1 MTTPHHPA
9 DPEPFSSESIRHN
22 LNTSFMG
29 RDLLFYDTLPTT
41 MDVADMKA
49 MAGASEGTVILADD
63 QTAGRGRFDRK
74 WVVEKGAAIAVSII
88 LRPPPSV
95 SARLHI
101 VCSLAV
107 ARAAETA
114 AGLKPAIKWPNDVL
128 LDGKKTSGIL
138 LTSNR
143 DRDGKLYVNVGI
155 GINVNQT
162 AESLSEITP
171 PATSLR
177 VQAGQ
182 PVSRLEVFCA
192 LLHHLEKLY
201 LEAVSGSDL
210 LDVWRS
216 YLVTLGQHVR
226 VQWRREDMLGF
237 VEEGRA
243 EDIDEFGRLL
253 LRTDEGELKTLVSGE
268 VTLHGQ

>member
-1 MTTPHHPA
+1 MTAP
-9 DPEPFSSESIRHN
+9 DPEPFTKESIRRN
-22 LNTSFMG
+22 LSTAFMG
-29 RDLLFYDTLPTT
+29 RDLFFYDTLPTT

-49 MAGASEGTVILADD
+49 VAGASEGVVVIADD
-63 QTAGRGRFDRK
+63 QTAGRGRFDRE
-74 WVVEKGAAIAVSII
+74 WVAERNATIAVSVV
-88 LRPPPSV
+88 LRPPPPV
-95 SARLHI
+95 SSRLHI

-107 ARAAETA
+107 ARAIESAT
-114 AGLKPAIKWPNDVL
+114 GLGPAIKWPNDVL
-128 LDGKKTSGIL
+128 LGGKKTSGIL

-143 DRDGKLYVNVGI
+143 DRDGRPYVNAGI

-162 AESLSEITP
+162 PDSLATITP

-177 VQAGQ
+177 VGSSQ
-182 PVSRLEVFCA
+182 PVSRTKVFCA

-201 LEAVSGSDL
+201 LEALSGADL

-216 YLVTLGQHVR
+216 YLVTLGQQVR

-243 EDIDEFGRLL
+243 EDVDEFGRLL
-253 LRTDEGELKTLVSGE
+253 LRTDAGDIKTLVSGE
-268 VTLHGQ
+268 VTLHN

>member
-1 MTTPHHPA
+1 MTSPHHPS
-9 DPEPFSSESIRHN
+9 DPEPFTAESIRHN

-29 RDLLFYDTLPTT
+29 SDLLFYETLPTT

-63 QTAGRGRFDRK
+63 QTAGRGRFDRQ

-143 DRDGKLYVNVGI
+143 DRDGKLYVNAGI

-177 VQAGQ
+177 VQAGK

-192 LLHHLEKLY
+192 LLHHLESSISKPSPAAICSTCGAPISSLSANTFVY
-201 LEAVSGSDL
+201 NGAERTCSVS
-210 LDVWRS
+210 WRK
-216 YLVTLGQHVR
+216 
-226 VQWRREDMLGF
+226 D
-237 VEEGRA
+237 A
-243 EDIDEFGRLL
+243 P
-253 LRTDEGELKTLVSGE
+253 KTSTNSVACYSAPPKAS
-268 VTLHGQ
+268 

>member
-1 MTTPHHPA
+1 MTTPHHPTN
-9 DPEPFSSESIRHN
+9 PEPFTAESIRLN

-49 MAGASEGTVILADD
+49 MSGAAEGTVVLADD
-63 QTAGRGRFDRK
+63 QTAGRGRFDRE
-74 WVVEKGAAIAVSII
+74 WIVEKGAAIAVSII
-88 LRPPPSV
+88 LRPPPPV

-101 VCSLAV
+101 VSSLAV
-107 ARAAETA
+107 ARAIETA
-114 AGLKPAIKWPNDVL
+114 TDLKPAIKWPNDVL

-143 DRDGKLYVNVGI
+143 GRDGKAYVNAGI
-155 GINVNQT
+155 GINVNQ
-162 AESLSEITP
+162 APESLAGITP

-192 LLHHLEKLY
+192 LLHHIEKLY
-201 LEAVSGSDL
+201 LEALSGSDL
-210 LDVWRS
+210 LDLWRS
-216 YLVTLGQHVR
+216 YLVTLGQNVR

-253 LRTDEGELKTLVSGE
+253 LRTTEGELKTLASGE
-268 VTLHGQ
+268 VTLHI

>member
-1 MTTPHHPA
+1 MTSPNHPT
-9 DPEPFSSESIRHN
+9 DPEPFTAESIRLN

-63 QTAGRGRFDRK
+63 QTAGRGRFDRE

-88 LRPPPSV
+88 LRPPPPV

-128 LDGKKTSGIL
+128 IDGKKTSGIL

-143 DRDGKLYVNVGI
+143 DRDGKLYVNAGI

-182 PVSRLEVFCA
+182 PVSRLEVFCRPAPSLGKA
-192 LLHHLEKLY
+192 L
-201 LEAVSGSDL
+201 S
-210 LDVWRS
+210 RS
-216 YLVTLGQHVR
+216 
-226 VQWRREDMLGF
+226 
-237 VEEGRA
+237 
-243 EDIDEFGRLL
+243 RL
-253 LRTDEGELKTLVSGE
+253 R
-268 VTLHGQ
+268 Q